1 MSIAKEVIKGGSSV
15 IYGSVLN
22 LLREIEK
29 EHFGR
34 AEGDSDTLSALCG
47 CDLLIMDDLGAEPR
61 TPFYES
67 AVYNL
72 INSRMNMGLPT
83 IVSSNYSVEE
93 LYDHYNERIISR
105 LFGFYEVLIFVGK
118 DIRQLKRL
126 EK

>member
-1 MSIAKEVIKGGSSV
+1 
-15 IYGSVLN
+15 
-22 LLREIEK
+22 
-29 EHFGR
+29 
-34 AEGDSDTLSALCG
+34 
-47 CDLLIMDDLGAEPR
+47 MDDLGAEPR